1 MPVIDTSAV
10 IATLT
15 ADPPAPDLVVRVSR
29 GDLHAPHLIDVEFT
43 HALRR
48 LLATGRLS
56 LERAS
61 GARQDFVDLPI
72 VRYPHGPLLDRMWDL
87 RDNLSSYDA
96 AFVALSEVLEMP
108 LLTADARLAGA
119 PGNHALMEVYRAIE

>member
-1 MPVIDTSAV
+1 MMAV
-10 IATLT
+10 LT
-15 ADPPAPDLVVRVSR
+15 ADPAASDLVVRVAA

-56 LERAS
+56 LERAL

-72 VRYPHGPLLDRMWDL
+72 LRYPHGPLLDRMWEL
-87 RDNLSSYDA
+87 RDNLTAYDA

-108 LLTADARLAGA
+108 LVTADARLAAA
-119 PGNHALMEVYRAIE
+119 PGNDAVIEVYPAIA